1 MCIRDSSGRNFE
13 YFSSDP
19 FVAGTIVAA
28 EVQGIQSKGVY
39 VYLKH
44 VALNDSET
52 SRRGVNTW
60 LNEQTA
66 REIYLDVYKRQPLRP
81 FCQYAGPRH

>member
-1 MCIRDSSGRNFE
+1 
-13 YFSSDP
+13 
-19 FVAGTIVAA
+19 VAGTICAA

-66 REIYLDVYKRQPLRP
+66 R
-81 FCQYAGPRH
+81 